1 MDLKNKRII
10 LTGGG
15 GFIGSHLLEQLLL
28 LNCEVTAFLHYNSFN
43 RWGWIDYLPERIK
56 SAIKVFTG
64 DIRDQNGVLEAMKGN
79 EIVFHLA
86 ALIGIP
92 YSYHSPDTYVDT
104 NIKGTLNVLQA
115 ARRLEIE
122 KVVHTSTSE
131 VYGTAQFVPIT
142 EEHPINPQSPY
153 AATKSGADFLALTFH
168 RSFKT
173 PVVIVR
179 PFNTFGPRQ
188 SSRAVI
194 PTIITQIL
202 SGKKEIALG
211 SIHPTR
217 DLCFVKDTV
226 SGFIKAS
233 ESDEIV
239 GQVVNLGTKSEISI
253 GDLAIKI
260 AELMEKE
267 VEIISSDQRIRP
279 DQSEVERLF
288 ADNSKAIDFL
298 QWSPQVSL
306 EDGLKATIEWFSN
319 PNNLAM
325 YKTDIYNI

>member
-1 MDLKNKRII
+1 
-10 LTGGG
+10 
-15 GFIGSHLLEQLLL
+15 
-28 LNCEVTAFLHYNSFN
+28 
-43 RWGWIDYLPERIK
+43 
-56 SAIKVFTG
+56 
-64 DIRDQNGVLEAMKGN
+64 
-79 EIVFHLA
+79 
-86 ALIGIP
+86 
-92 YSYHSPDTYVDT
+92 
-104 NIKGTLNVLQA
+104 
-115 ARRLEIE
+115 
-122 KVVHTSTSE
+122 
-131 VYGTAQFVPIT
+131 
-142 EEHPINPQSPY
+142 
-153 AATKSGADFLALTFH
+153 
-168 RSFKT
+168 
-173 PVVIVR
+173 
-179 PFNTFGPRQ
+179 
-188 SSRAVI
+188 
-194 PTIITQIL
+194 
-202 SGKKEIALG
+202 
-211 SIHPTR
+211 
-217 DLCFVKDTV
+217 LCFVKDTV